1 MRGRYVYR
9 PNHPQANE
17 NGMVP
22 VEIAGPRHEKESTAF
37 VISDTMQP
45 VRNMLDGKFYDSKSK
60 FRSTT
65 RAYGCEE
72 VGTDKS
78 IMQDR
83 PERRIDMRGIEHD
96 VKRAIQEVASR

>member
-1 MRGRYVYR
+1 
-9 PNHPQANE
+9 
-17 NGMVP
+17 MVP
-22 VEIAGPRHEKESTAF
+22 IEIAGPRNEKDSAAF

-72 VGTDKS
+72 VGTDKT
-78 IMQDR
+78 IMRDPR
-83 PERRIDMRGIEHD
+83 ERRIDMRGIEQD
-96 VKRAIQEVASR
+96 VKRAIQEIASR